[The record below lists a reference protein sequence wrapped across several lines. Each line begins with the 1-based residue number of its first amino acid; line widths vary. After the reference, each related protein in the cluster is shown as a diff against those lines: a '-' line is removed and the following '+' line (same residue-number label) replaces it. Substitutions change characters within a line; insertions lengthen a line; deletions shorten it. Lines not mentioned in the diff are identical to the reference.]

1 MTNQAHPLICETLPR
16 DISVVSCLVDL
27 LHQMKV
33 LEVQITALS
42 FNGQSEIVQITAL
55 SFNWHSEIH
64 CQAMRSK
71 TLISTIIGSA
81 LS

>member
-1 MTNQAHPLICETLPR
+1 M
-16 DISVVSCLVDL
+16 DL

-42 FNGQSEIVQITAL
+42 FNGYSEIVQITAL
-55 SFNWHSEIH
+55 SFNWHSDIH